1 MIVKTLD
8 DLRGTKGEK
17 LTKHWSS
24 MRFLHAE
31 DRMGFSIN
39 DVTLHAGCDMI
50 IEYKNHLETC
60 YCIAGEGAV
69 TDLATGRVH
78 PLVPGTIYALDSH
91 DRHRLQAFSEVRIIC
106 TFSPA
111 LIGGEEHRADGSYPA
126 AKLAAAPRRPVA
138 AKVKSRIG
146 RAQKPGAKPKARAK
160 KRGRR

>member
-1 MIVKTLD
+1 MAAVTMQVSAKTD
-8 DLRGTKGEK
+8 VGRARATN
-17 LTKHWSS
+17 
-24 MRFLHAE
+24 E
-31 DRMGFSIN
+31 DAYS
-39 DVTLHAGCDMI
+39 
-50 IEYKNHLETC
+50 
-60 YCIAGEGAV
+60 V

-126 AKLAAAPRRPVA
+126 AKPAAASRRPVA

-146 RAQKPGAKPKARAK
+146 RAQKPGAKPKARVR